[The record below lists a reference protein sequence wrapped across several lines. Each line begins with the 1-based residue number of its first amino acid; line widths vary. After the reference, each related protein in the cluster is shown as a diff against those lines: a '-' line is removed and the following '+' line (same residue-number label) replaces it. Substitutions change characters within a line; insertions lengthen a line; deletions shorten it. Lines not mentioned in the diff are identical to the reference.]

1 MMMTGYW
8 RDPEL
13 TRQTLSDGLLF
24 TSDIGYFDERGMVH
38 VVGRQGDVINVA
50 GRKVTPDAI
59 EQAAL
64 ALDDVADCGCARA
77 ADPLT
82 GEAPVLYVVMKPER
96 SFSPAAIREAL
107 AARLEDY
114 MLPRRILE
122 REKLPRAENG
132 KLQRKLLK

>member
-1 MMMTGYW
+1 MLF
-8 RDPEL
+8 R
-13 TRQTLSDGLLF
+13 SGLLY
-24 TSDIGYFDERGMVH
+24 TSDIGYFDGQGMVH

-64 ALDDVADCGCARA
+64 ALDDVADCGCAKV

-82 GEAPVLYVVMKPER
+82 GEAPVLYVVMKPDR
-96 SFSPAAIREAL
+96 SFSPSALREAL
-107 AARLEDY
+107 SKRLEDY
-114 MLPRRILE
+114 MLPRRIQE
-122 REKLPRAENG
+122 RGSLPRAENG